1 MSHPRFSIF
10 LSGVNMVRSLVD
22 GLRGSLA
29 TLANDYKTIP
39 VTNASTDEGVAI
51 LRQPT
56 AFEGV
61 PNLQLFTLTQ
71 DEDVDTAARSGA
83 GKLAILGTKGI
94 PARYGGFETFAE
106 KLSLGLVERG
116 FDVTVYCET
125 TDEMP
130 ARLGGVKLEYVPL
143 PKLGPLSTVVFDLR
157 CLWHARRDHEVV
169 YMLGYGAAM
178 FCFIPR
184 LWGKQVWLNM
194 DGLEWKRSKWSKPA
208 KIWLKMMEAIAM
220 WTPNRIIADA
230 AGIKDSL
237 QSRHARLP
245 PVSVIPYGAPVIESG
260 PDHGVLAE
268 MNLAPFEYYLVV
280 CRLEPENH
288 VLEIL
293 RGYALSDTTRP
304 LIVVGNHLSGTP
316 YVAKLRDINIPSIRF
331 VGAIYDQKK
340 LLALRYYCAAY
351 FHGHSVGGTN
361 PSLLEAMGC
370 GNLVI
375 AHDNMFNREV
385 LGEMG
390 MYFRSEMDIPALSN
404 AVENC
409 DISTRNMVSSDSV
422 ARIRAFYTWDMIV
435 EKYTKLLTETI
446 QKK

>member
-1 MSHPRFSIF
+1 MHIIADFS
-10 LSGVNMVRSLVD
+10 LSMRKHVEN
-22 GLRGSLA
+22 
-29 TLANDYKTIP
+29 KQI
-39 VTNASTDEGVAI
+39 
-51 LRQPT
+51 
-56 AFEGV
+56 
-61 PNLQLFTLTQ
+61 
-71 DEDVDTAARSGA
+71 
-83 GKLAILGTKGI
+83 KLAILGTKGI

-106 KLSLGLVERG
+106 KLSLGLVKHG

-125 TDEMP
+125 ADEMP
-130 ARLGGVKLEYVPL
+130 ATLDGVKLEYVPL
-143 PKLGPLSTVVFDLR
+143 PKLGSLSTIVFDLR
-157 CLWHARRDHEVV
+157 CLWQARRNYDVV

-194 DGLEWKRSKWSKPA
+194 DGLEWARSKWSTPA

-245 PVSVIPYGAPVIESG
+245 AVSVIPYGAPVVESV
-260 PDHGVLAE
+260 PDDGVLAE
-268 MNLAPFEYYLVV
+268 MGLAPFKYYLVV

-293 RGYALSDTTRP
+293 RGYTLQNTTCP

-316 YVAKLRDINIPSIRF
+316 YANELKEMDNPSIRF
-331 VGAIYDQKK
+331 VGAIYEQEK

-370 GNLVI
+370 GNLII
-375 AHDNMFNREV
+375 AHDNVFNREV
-385 LGEMG
+385 IGEIG
-390 MYFRSEMDIPALSN
+390 MYFQSETDIPALVD
-404 AVENC
+404 AVENY
-409 DISTRNMVSSDSV
+409 DVSTRSKLSASSM
-422 ARIRAFYTWDMIV
+422 ARIKAFYTWELIV
-435 EKYTKLLTETI
+435 EKYTNLLTQTDQNYTWELTVEKYTNLLT
-446 QKK
+446 QTDEK